1 MIGIYP
7 PYVTPLRFLEYLL
20 AAGVGVLVIGLIV
33 IGLLFLRDLL
43 YGASETPDAQP

>member
-7 PYVTPLRFLEYLL
+7 PYITPLRFLEYLL
-20 AAGVGVLVIGLIV
+20 ALGGGVAFIGLIV

-43 YGASETPDAQP
+43 YGVETDSDA